1 LPGDGHEVIDRW
13 RPPLLTSPATAAEN
27 HRQLDELTEL
37 VPGALLRYRVHADER
52 VELLYISRYALDIWG
67 VTAEAA
73 MADESLL
80 WNTGERQAQIELRE
94 SFMQAVRQRRIWW
107 HEWRIKDTQGHPKWL
122 RGTAKPLEQM
132 DGTVLCTA
140 FIMDVTESI
149 RARALEYASDLRN
162 RQIFDNVP
170 GLAVQGYGPD
180 LIVTYWNAGSE
191 RLYGFSAQ
199 EAQGRS
205 MLDLVVPTHMHAAFK
220 ATVQHMVQSRTPV
233 LSGVQWLRRKD
244 GSSVEVHCNEVFME
258 HPDRGMECFC
268 VDFDLTERRAA
279 EDQRLALEMQ
289 LRESQKLEALGTL
302 AGGVAHDFNN
312 IMAAILGNARLAL
325 EDVQIQDPAAI
336 SLQEILK
343 AGGRARDLVQRILS
357 FSRRQVLE
365 RRVIALS
372 SVVDESVRLLRATLP
387 RTLELRV
394 ACDPQTPPVLADATQ
409 MQQVLLNLCTN
420 AWQAM
425 PDLACGKLHIELRP
439 HRGAPPPRHGVVSAP
454 GALTD
459 WPEVNV
465 CLAVSDNGAGMDAQT
480 MERLFEPFFTT
491 KPPGEGTGL
500 GLAVVHGILRDHQA
514 AIEVDSAPGRG
525 STFSLYFRA
534 AGQLEAAPE
543 PPDEP
548 QRATAARVAAGLAGT
563 RILYVDDDE
572 MINHLI
578 GRMLQRGGFRALVYR
593 DPRQALNDVR
603 EGKVDYDLA
612 ITDFAMP
619 GMSGLELA
627 RELRALHPGRP
638 VAITSGFIAEE
649 LRRLAPAA
657 GIADLIPK
665 PNTCEELFDA
675 IERLASRVCRPA
687 LP

>member
-1 LPGDGHEVIDRW
+1 MLNS
-13 RPPLLTSPATAAEN
+13 PPTATED

-52 VELLYISRYALDIWG
+52 AELLYISRYALDIWG

-80 WNTGERQAQIELRE
+80 WRTGERQAQIELRE

-107 HEWRIKDTQGHPKWL
+107 HEWQIKDAQGRSKWL

-132 DGTVLCTA
+132 DGSVLCTA

-149 RARALEYASDLRN
+149 RARALEYAGDVRH

-191 RLYGFSAQ
+191 RLYGFTEQ
-199 EAQGRS
+199 EALGRS
-205 MLDLVVPTHMHAAFK
+205 MLDLVVPPHMHAAFK
-220 ATVQHMVQSRTPV
+220 ATVQHMVQTRTPV

-244 GSSVEVHCNEVFME
+244 GSSVEVHCNEVFTQ
-258 HPDRGMECFC
+258 HPERGTECFC

-325 EDVQIQDPAAI
+325 EDVQSNDPAAI
-336 SLQEILK
+336 SLQEILR
-343 AGGRARDLVQRILS
+343 AGSRARDLVQRILS

-372 SVVDESVRLLRATLP
+372 AVVDESVRLLRATLP
-387 RTLELRV
+387 RTMVLRV
-394 ACDPQTPPVLADATQ
+394 VCDPQTPPVLADATQ

-425 PDLACGKLHIELRP
+425 PDLASGKLHIELRP
-439 HRGAPPPRHGVVSAP
+439 HRGAPPQSRVVSAVSSP
-454 GALTD
+454 PTD

-465 CLAVSDNGAGMDAQT
+465 CLAVSDNGSGMSAAT

-525 STFSLYFRA
+525 TTFSLYFRA
-534 AGQLEAAPE
+534 AGQLELSPE
-543 PPDEP
+543 PVDEP
-548 QRATAARVAAGLAGT
+548 RNSTARVAHGLAGT

-578 GRMLQRGGFRALVYR
+578 GRLLQRGGFQASVYR
-593 DPRQALNDVR
+593 NPRQALGDVR
-603 EGKVDYDLA
+603 EGKAVYDLA
-612 ITDFAMP
+612 ILDFAMP
-619 GMSGLELA
+619 GLSGLELA

-638 VAITSGFIAEE
+638 VAITSGHIGEE
-649 LRRLAPAA
+649 LRRLAPSA

-665 PNTCEELFDA
+665 TNTCEELFEA
-675 IERLASRVCRPA
+675 IERLASRVCRSPQV
-687 LP
+687 

>member
-1 LPGDGHEVIDRW
+1 MPT
-13 RPPLLTSPATAAEN
+13 PPPTSAAED

-37 VPGALLRYRVHADER
+37 VPGALLRYRVHEAGPA
-52 VELLYISRYALDIWG
+52 ELVYISRYAMDIWG

-73 MADESLL
+73 LADESLL
-80 WNTGERQAQIELRE
+80 WATGNHEDLLELRR
-94 SFMQAVRQRRIWW
+94 SFMQAARQRRIWC
-107 HEWRIKDTQGHPKWL
+107 HEWRIRDTLGRAKWL
-122 RGTAKPLEQM
+122 RGTAKPQVQG

-149 RARALEYASDLRN
+149 RARALERAGEVRH

-170 GLAVQGYGPD
+170 GIAVQGYGRD

-191 RLYGFSAQ
+191 RLYGFSAD
-199 EAQGRS
+199 EALGRS
-205 MLDLVVPTHMHAAFK
+205 LLDLVVPPHMHAAFK
-220 ATVQHMVQSRTPV
+220 ATVKHMVDTRTPV
-233 LSGVQWLRRKD
+233 ISGVQWLQRKD
-244 GSSVEVHCNEVFME
+244 GSTVEVHCNEVFLE
-258 HPDRGMECFC
+258 HPDRGTECFC
-268 VDFDLTERRAA
+268 IDFDLTERRAA
-279 EDQRLALEMQ
+279 ENQRMALQAQ

-312 IMAAILGNARLAL
+312 ILAAIVGNARLAL
-325 EDVQIQDPAAI
+325 EDTQNNDPANI

-365 RRVIALS
+365 RRVISLT

-387 RTLELRV
+387 RTVVLQV
-394 ACDPQTPPVLADATQ
+394 ACDPQTPLVLADPTQ

-420 AWQAM
+420 AWQAL
-425 PDLACGKLHIELRP
+425 PDMASGKMHIELRP
-439 HRGAPPPRHGVVSAP
+439 HRGAPPQPRAQGSAP
-454 GALTD
+454 GSEAD

-465 CLAVSDNGAGMDAQT
+465 CLSVSDNGAGMDAQT

-491 KPPGEGTGL
+491 KSPGEGTGL

-514 AIEVDSAPGRG
+514 AIQVDSAPGRG
-525 STFSLYFRA
+525 STFTVYFRA
-534 AGQLEAAPE
+534 AGQLEAEPE
-543 PPDEP
+543 PPVKPGPADAVAP
-548 QRATAARVAAGLAGT
+548 RAPGLAGT

-572 MINHLI
+572 LINHLI
-578 GRMLQRGGFRALVYR
+578 QRMLQRGGFQASVYR
-593 DPRQALNDVR
+593 SPRQALSDVR
-603 EGKVDYDLA
+603 DGKVDYDLA

-627 RELRALHPGRP
+627 RELRAIHPERP

-649 LRRLAPAA
+649 LRQLAPKA

-665 PNTCEELFDA
+665 PNTCEELYGA
-675 IERLASRVCRPA
+675 IERLASRVCRAVRDPINP
-687 LP
+687 LS

>member
-1 LPGDGHEVIDRW
+1 MTT
-13 RPPLLTSPATAAEN
+13 PPTATDD

-52 VELLYISRYALDIWG
+52 AELLYISRYAMDIWG
-67 VTAEAA
+67 VTAAAA

-80 WNTGERQAQIELRE
+80 WATGERQTQIELRE

-122 RGTAKPLEQM
+122 RGTAKPLEQD
-132 DGTVLCTA
+132 DGSVLCTA

-149 RARALEYASDLRN
+149 RARALENAGDVRQ

-199 EAQGRS
+199 EALGRS
-205 MLDLVVPTHMHAAFK
+205 MLDLVVPPHMHAAFK

-244 GSSVEVHCNEVFME
+244 GSTVEVHCNEVFME
-258 HPDRGMECFC
+258 HPERGMECFC
-268 VDFDLTERRAA
+268 VDFDLTERRTA

-325 EDVQIQDPAAI
+325 EDVQSHDPAAI

-387 RTLELRV
+387 RTLELHV
-394 ACDPQTPPVLADATQ
+394 ACDPATPPVLADPTQ

-425 PDLACGKLHIELRP
+425 PDLTRGRLQIELGP
-439 HRGAPPPRHGVVSAP
+439 HHGAPPPRRAAGSAP
-454 GALTD
+454 GAATD

-465 CLAVSDNGAGMDAQT
+465 CLSVTDNGAGMDAPT
-480 MERLFEPFFTT
+480 LDRLFEPFFTT

-514 AIEVDSAPGRG
+514 AIQVDSAPGRG

-534 AGQLEAAPE
+534 AGQLAAEAE
-543 PPDEP
+543 PPEEP
-548 QRATAARVAAGLAGT
+548 QHRAGPQVAAGLAGT

-578 GRMLQRGGFRALVYR
+578 GRMLLRGGFQARVYR
-593 DPRQALNDVR
+593 HPRQALSDVR

-638 VAITSGFIAEE
+638 VAITSGYIGEE
-649 LRRLAPAA
+649 LRRLAPSA

-675 IERLASRVCRPA
+675 IDRLASRVCRP
-687 LP
+687 PRT

>member
-1 LPGDGHEVIDRW
+1 
-13 RPPLLTSPATAAEN
+13 LLTTPPTAAED

-52 VELLYISRYALDIWG
+52 AELLYISRYAMDIWG
-67 VTAEAA
+67 VTAAAA

-80 WNTGERQAQIELRE
+80 WATGERQAQIELRE

-107 HEWRIKDTQGHPKWL
+107 HEWRIKDTQGQPKWL
-122 RGTAKPLEQM
+122 RGTAKPMEQD

-149 RARALEYASDLRN
+149 RARALESAGDVRH

-199 EAQGRS
+199 EALGRS
-205 MLDLVVPTHMHAAFK
+205 MLDLVVPPHMHAAFK

-244 GSSVEVHCNEVFME
+244 GSAVEVHCNEVFME
-258 HPDRGMECFC
+258 HPERGMECFC

-325 EDVQIQDPAAI
+325 EDVQSHDPAAI

-387 RTLELRV
+387 RTLELQV
-394 ACDPQTPPVLADATQ
+394 VCDPATPPVLADPTQ

-425 PDLACGKLHIELRP
+425 PDLTRGRLQIELGP
-439 HRGAPPPRHGVVSAP
+439 HHGAPPQQRVA
-454 GALTD
+454 GAEPDAATD

-465 CLAVSDNGAGMDAQT
+465 RLSVTDNGAGMDAQT
-480 MERLFEPFFTT
+480 LERLFEPFFTT

-514 AIEVDSAPGRG
+514 AIQVDSAPGRG

-534 AGQLEAAPE
+534 AGQPVEEPGANDEQPVHPE
-543 PPDEP
+543 
-548 QRATAARVAAGLAGT
+548 RTASGLAGT

-578 GRMLQRGGFRALVYR
+578 GRMLQRGGFQAHVYR
-593 DPRQALNDVR
+593 NPRQALSDVR
-603 EGKVDYDLA
+603 EGKVAYDLV

-627 RELRALHPGRP
+627 RELRALHPERP

-649 LRRLAPAA
+649 LRRMAPSA

-665 PNTCEELFDA
+665 PNTCEELFNA
-675 IERLASRVCRPA
+675 IERLASRVCRPSA
-687 LP
+687 S

>member
-1 LPGDGHEVIDRW
+1 M
-13 RPPLLTSPATAAEN
+13 LTNPTTAAEE

-37 VPGALLRYRVHADER
+37 VPGALLRYRVHVDER
-52 VELLYISRYALDIWG
+52 AELLYISRYAMDIWG

-80 WNTGERQAQIELRE
+80 WATGNRVDQIELRE
-94 SFMQAVRQRRIWW
+94 SFMRAVRQRRIWW
-107 HEWRIKDTQGHPKWL
+107 HEWRIKDTLGRSKWL
-122 RGTAKPLEQM
+122 RGTAKPLEQD
-132 DGTVLCTA
+132 DGSVLCTA
-140 FIMDVTESI
+140 FIMDVTDSI
-149 RARALEYASDLRN
+149 RARALESAGDVRH
-162 RQIFDNVP
+162 RQIFDHVP
-170 GLAVQGYGPD
+170 GLAVQGYGTD
-180 LIVTYWNAGSE
+180 LVVTYWNAGSE
-191 RLYGFSAQ
+191 RLYGFTAQ
-199 EAQGRS
+199 EALGRS
-205 MLDLVVPTHMHAAFK
+205 MLDLVVPPHMHAAFR
-220 ATVQHMVQSRTPV
+220 ATVQHMVQTRTPV
-233 LSGVQWLRRKD
+233 LSGVQWLQRKD
-244 GSSVEVHCNEVFME
+244 GSPVEVHCNEVFME
-258 HPDRGMECFC
+258 HPDRGTECFC

-325 EDVQIQDPAAI
+325 EDVQASDPAAI

-387 RTLELRV
+387 RTLELQV
-394 ACDPQTPPVLADATQ
+394 LCDPQTPPVLADPTQ

-425 PDLACGKLHIELRP
+425 PDLASGKLHIELKT
-439 HRGAPPPRHGVVSAP
+439 HHGPPPQPRVAGAGPDAP
-454 GALTD
+454 TD

-465 CLAVSDNGAGMDAQT
+465 CLSVSDNGAGMDAQT
-480 MERLFEPFFTT
+480 LERLFEPFFTT

-514 AIEVDSAPGRG
+514 AIQVDSASGRG

-534 AGQLEAAPE
+534 AGQLAAEAE

-548 QRATAARVAAGLAGT
+548 QCSARPQVAAGLAGT

-578 GRMLQRGGFRALVYR
+578 GRMLQRGGFQACVYR
-593 DPRQALNDVR
+593 HPRQALSDVR

-675 IERLASRVCRPA
+675 IERLASRVCRP
-687 LP
+687 PPP

>member
-1 LPGDGHEVIDRW
+1 MNAPDD
-13 RPPLLTSPATAAEN
+13 

-52 VELLYISRYALDIWG
+52 AELLYISRYAMDIWG

-80 WNTGERQAQIELRE
+80 WATGQRKDQIELRE

-107 HEWRIKDTQGHPKWL
+107 HEWRIQDTLGRAKWL
-122 RGTAKPLEQM
+122 RGTAKPLEQD

-149 RARALEYASDLRN
+149 RARALEYAGDSRP
-162 RQIFDNVP
+162 RQIFDHVP
-170 GLAVQGYGPD
+170 GLAVQGYGID

-191 RLYGFSAQ
+191 RLYGYSAE
-199 EAQGRS
+199 EALGRS
-205 MLDLVVPTHMHAAFK
+205 MLELVVPPHMHAAFE
-220 ATVQHMVQSRTPV
+220 ATIAHMVQSRTPV
-233 LSGVQWLRRKD
+233 VSGVQWLRRKD

-258 HPDRGMECFC
+258 HPERGMECFC

-325 EDVQIQDPAAI
+325 EDVHDNDPASI

-343 AGGRARDLVQRILS
+343 AGSRARDLVQRILS

-372 SVVDESVRLLRATLP
+372 AVVDESVRLLRATLP
-387 RTLELRV
+387 RTLELQV
-394 ACDPQTPPVLADATQ
+394 VCDPQTPPVLADATQ

-425 PDLACGKLHIELRP
+425 PDLASGQLHIELRP
-439 HRGAPPPRHGVVSAP
+439 HRGPPPPSLTVGSVP
-454 GALTD
+454 GMPAG

-465 CLAVSDNGAGMDAQT
+465 CLTVRDNGSGMDAKT

-514 AIEVDSAPGRG
+514 GIHVDSAPGRG
-525 STFSLYFRA
+525 STFALYFRA
-534 AGQLEAAPE
+534 AGQLALSPE
-543 PPDEP
+543 LAGEP
-548 QRATAARVAAGLAGT
+548 RNSTVRNNHGLTGT

-578 GRMLQRGGFRALVYR
+578 GRMLQRGGFQASVYR
-593 DPRQALNDVR
+593 NPRQALSDVR
-603 EGKVDYDLA
+603 EGKAVYDLA

-627 RELRALHPGRP
+627 RELRALHPDRP

-649 LRRLAPAA
+649 LRRLAPSA

-665 PNTCEELFDA
+665 ANTCEELFDA
-675 IERLASRVCRPA
+675 IERLASRVCRTAVP
-687 LP
+687 